1 MTPATLSHSFSNSG
15 EDSIYAVR
23 HLRKILENAVLT
35 HAEPSRK
42 ANDNSTGVYT
52 LFGAVRTETGIQPVK
67 LKVKEYRNVGQDIPE
82 AVRAYFER
90 NGTQE
95 EYSRAYDSRV
105 LSLESIEK
113 EEPSSSAFTS
123 TPNGAVEYPSSSST
137 IRVQD
142 LLRLVNSRY
151 RKYVPTFSEMEKELS
166 PGRSIDELAQI
177 SVRGKENTP
186 DYNARHGAMAAD
198 GWNYRTAYFRDFD
211 GRHYKVT
218 ISTALNPDG
227 KIVYNIGKMQERSI
241 PQISGPSGNSGAQRG
256 DASANSIPT
265 SDGNVNTEKFSTARP
280 THIKRA
286 CGIAS
291 QTLLLYMY
299 DAVLRRWLTSRRRC
313 RSDRPCCRCSGPDSR
328 RWYSAPP
335 PWARPRPRNRSGASP
350 WCHRRT

>member
-1 MTPATLSHSFSNSG
+1 MDIRNNGRKLPYAAERHDILNSEEVRSLYSQPPVNRNTGELIFVTPATLSHSFSNSG

-166 PGRSIDELAQI
+166 AGRSIDE
-177 SVRGKENTP
+177 
-186 DYNARHGAMAAD
+186 MAGVD
-198 GWNYRTAYFRDFD
+198 LSNVGQ
-211 GRHYKVT
+211 
-218 ISTALNPDG
+218 
-227 KIVYNIGKMQERSI
+227 MQERSI

-256 DASANSIPT
+256 DAPATSIPT
-265 SDGNVNTEKFSTARP
+265 GGGNVNSNNLSAR
-280 THIKRA
+280 KA
-286 CGIAS
+286 A
-291 QTLLLYMY
+291 QL
-299 DAVLRRWLTSRRRC
+299 AVIEQSNPFNAELGAHTWIRSAEDILTVQGGHRQLRRR
-313 RSDRPCCRCSGPDSR
+313 G
-328 RWYSAPP
+328 
-335 PWARPRPRNRSGASP
+335 
-350 WCHRRT
+350 

>member
-1 MTPATLSHSFSNSG
+1 MDIRNNGRKLPYAAERHDILNSEEVRSLYSQPPVNRNTGELIFVTPATLSHSFSNSG

-166 PGRSIDELAQI
+166 TGRSIDEMTGEHLSNVGHMKEEAFPKIKGSYAENGNGPRGNASTKNI
-177 SVRGKENTP
+177 S
-186 DYNARHGAMAAD
+186 A
-198 GWNYRTAYFRDFD
+198 
-211 GRHYKVT
+211 
-218 ISTALNPDG
+218 
-227 KIVYNIGKMQERSI
+227 
-241 PQISGPSGNSGAQRG
+241 SG
-256 DASANSIPT
+256 
-265 SDGNVNTEKFSTARP
+265 GNVNTN
-280 THIKRA
+280 RA
-286 CGIAS
+286 ADRKAAQLAVIEQSNPFNAELGAHTWIRSAEDILTYKEAIDNFGGVDDV
-291 QTLLLYMY
+291 TL
-299 DAVLRRWLTSRRRC
+299 AAQHT
-313 RSDRPCCRCSGPDSR
+313 
-328 RWYSAPP
+328 
-335 PWARPRPRNRSGASP
+335 
-350 WCHRRT
+350 